1 MKKAIGIIVAAIIGL
16 SSQSPALAKTL
27 PYGDIAG
34 VSTIFPSGY
43 KAEASIETMTT
54 QISLDFTLHGCVDK
68 LGDVVFH
75 SEDKD
80 GQLHL
85 YVAGQNIASE
95 ASKVVRCIVAPHS
108 IRKVRVEGVYSQENI
123 VVHNLNVS
131 KSVRKLPADGGL
143 TCMAYWSG
151 YELDE
156 ATGTCKQ
163 SGRSGCSNP
172 FEHKDMDS
180 CMEAYGLK

>member
-1 MKKAIGIIVAAIIGL
+1 MKKAIGFIVATVIGFSAQ
-16 SSQSPALAKTL
+16 SSVFAKTL

-34 VSTIFPSGY
+34 VSTIFPVGHTV
-43 KAEASIETMTT
+43 EASIETMTT
-54 QISLDFTLHGCVDK
+54 QISLGFTLQGCVDK

-95 ASKVVRCIVAPHS
+95 ASKVVRCIVAPHAA
-108 IRKVRVEGVYSQENI
+108 RKIRVEGVYSQENVI
-123 VVHNLNVS
+123 VHKLEIARN
-131 KSVRKLPADGGL
+131 VRKLPAEGGV

-151 YELDE
+151 YVLDE
-156 ATGTCKQ
+156 ATGTCKKT
-163 SGRSGCSNP
+163 GRSGCSNP
-172 FEHKDMDS
+172 FEYLDLDS